1 MPTTKVVG
9 FPVHTNIGHAL
20 TSVYEN
26 RQIIRMS
33 LDATCARHEYE
44 DRLAASD
51 LHIRF
56 RKDGTVKHILRGL
69 LDKVR
74 LPRAEPFDVEP
85 GDNTVMWIRA
95 SRLLSLS
102 SSALRHILEAP
113 KLSDGRVAQI
123 DLASEMVVSFIDFG
137 FVADAVSR

>member
-1 MPTTKVVG
+1 
-9 FPVHTNIGHAL
+9 
-20 TSVYEN
+20 
-26 RQIIRMS
+26 MS

-51 LHIRF
+51 LYIRF